1 MDSSLLF
8 NLLSAFISL
17 IILFITAS
25 LKIAKNHKKKSGAA
39 LNIPPG
45 PWKLPIIGNIIPH
58 LVTST
63 PHRKLRDL
71 AIKYGPLMHLQL
83 GEISAIVVS
92 SPEYAK
98 LVMKTHDVIFAS
110 RPKFL
115 FSEIVTY
122 NCTDI
127 AFSPYGNYWKL
138 LRKVSTLELFSPKRV
153 NSFKS
158 IREEEFNSLVK
169 RITIDSN
176 TQSMINLTEE
186 VISTTYAIISR
197 AAFGSRCKD
206 QEEFIA
212 VAKEVAMI
220 GAGFDMGEL
229 FPSSKWI
236 QLVSGLRPK
245 LERLRRKSDRI
256 LKNIINDHNDVEE
269 VQGGDHDS
277 NEDLV
282 DVLLKFVDGANGIN
296 QDIFFTEDNIKAI
309 ILTIF
314 TAGGE
319 TTATTIDWVMSEMM
333 KNPRVLQKTQAEVRD
348 IFNKSGRVDETCIH
362 ELKYL
367 NSVVKETLRLHPP
380 LPLLLPRECG
390 KQECEI
396 NGYHIPYKSKVIVN
410 VWAIGRDP
418 NYWTEPEKFYPERF
432 MENNNSI
439 DYKGNNFEYLP
450 FGGGRR
456 ICPASTFGIMNVE
469 LTLAFLLYHFDWK
482 LPMK

>member
-1 MDSSLLF
+1 
-8 NLLSAFISL
+8 
-17 IILFITAS
+17 
-25 LKIAKNHKKKSGAA
+25 
-39 LNIPPG
+39 
-45 PWKLPIIGNIIPH
+45 
-58 LVTST
+58 
-63 PHRKLRDL
+63 
-71 AIKYGPLMHLQL
+71 MHLQL

-169 RITIDSN
+169 RIMIESK

-186 VISTTYAIISR
+186 VISTTYAIVSR

-206 QEEFIA
+206 QEEFIT

-220 GAGFDMGEL
+220 GAGFDIGEL

-245 LERLRRKSDRI
+245 LQRLRTKSDRI
-256 LKNIINDHNDVEE
+256 LRNIINDHKDVEE
-269 VQGGDHDS
+269 VQGGDDHDS

-282 DVLLKFVDGANGIN
+282 DVLLKFVDDANGIN
-296 QDIFFTEDNIKAI
+296 QDICFTEDNIKAI

-333 KNPRVLQKTQAEVRD
+333 KNPRIMQKTQAEVRD

-432 MENNNSI
+432 MENNSSI

-456 ICPASTFGIMNVE
+456 ICPASMFGIMNVE

-482 LPMK
+482 LPNEMKFDDVDMTEQVGITAKRKQDLNLIPIASCPLASL